1 MKQISRIL
9 ALLLAVVF
17 MFAMVSCDKD
27 NEANKNA
34 ETDNKSAETSADTKT
49 ELTEEEYD
57 NLFKATDVKFKSIL
71 DNGLSAAANIS
82 LTVAR
87 DGSTV
92 KIDFAALID
101 ALVEDGVIKQASVQ
115 LDTSAMGQKSSQK
128 YYIDG
133 TKLYTDDG
141 SGKYVKDF
149 SDEELKLEELFAEFT
164 NGENSEEVNKLVQ
177 LLTAYTDE
185 NVKPEYS
192 NPEKDVYVAKYTITP
207 QNVMDIVKLV
217 VDNMPAAST
226 GDFGDSDSM
235 ISTLPTDPSQI
246 YDYLEKI
253 KFDNIVLTCTLDNAK
268 NAFTAEF
275 AAKLSLDA
283 SLIADGDSDSDT
295 VSTEPAEVTVSADIT
310 INDIGEKVTVT
321 APSDLDS
328 YEEIS
333 DIDTDAVSAIF
344 DALFDEEGNMLQG
357 DELNEMYATL
367 VELYGQET
375 VDAVLD
381 YIAELNGTEAA

>member
-1 MKQISRIL
+1 
-9 ALLLAVVF
+9 
-17 MFAMVSCDKD
+17 
-27 NEANKNA
+27 
-34 ETDNKSAETSADTKT
+34 
-49 ELTEEEYD
+49 
-57 NLFKATDVKFKSIL
+57 
-71 DNGLSAAANIS
+71 
-82 LTVAR
+82 
-87 DGSTV
+87 
-92 KIDFAALID
+92 
-101 ALVEDGVIKQASVQ
+101 
-115 LDTSAMGQKSSQK
+115 
-128 YYIDG
+128 
-133 TKLYTDDG
+133 
-141 SGKYVKDF
+141 
-149 SDEELKLEELFAEFT
+149 
-164 NGENSEEVNKLVQ
+164 
-177 LLTAYTDE
+177 
-185 NVKPEYS
+185 
-192 NPEKDVYVAKYTITP
+192 
-207 QNVMDIVKLV
+207 MDIVKLV
-217 VDNMPAAST
+217 VDNMPAVST

-253 KFDNIVLTCTLDNAK
+253 KFDNIVLTCTVDNAK

-283 SLIADGDSDSDT
+283 SLIADGDSDSGT

-328 YEEIS
+328 YEEIN

-357 DELNEMYATL
+357 DELNEAYVAL

-381 YIAELNGTEAA
+381 YIAELNTEAA